1 MGPDVPEFHG
11 VVAIIPLNALD
22 RAKGRLAP
30 ELDAQSRRGLVV
42 WMFERVVAACRASA
56 VDDLLVVAGDAE
68 AAALAAGVGVPSL
81 TQGAPGL
88 GAALAEADAATAD
101 ATASIVV
108 AADLPLARA
117 ADIDA
122 VLRLRGRAPA
132 RVVIVVP
139 TEDGGTGVLYR
150 RPPGVIPTA
159 YGPGS
164 ASAHLDLAT
173 AAGAAALRVNVS
185 RLALDVDTAGSLREL
200 AQRLSPGEVPPSLAT
215 AWLAAPPGT

>member
-1 MGPDVPEFHG
+1 MGPDLPELHG

-30 ELDAQSRRGLVV
+30 ELDAQSRRELVV
-42 WMFERVVAACRASA
+42 WMFERVVTACRASA
-56 VDDLLVVAGDAE
+56 VESLVVVAGDAE
-68 AAALAAGVGVPSL
+68 GTGLAASLGVQSFHQS
-81 TQGAPGL
+81 TRGL
-88 GAALAEADAATAD
+88 RAALAEADTATAY

-122 VLRLRGRAPA
+122 VLRLGGPGGAPMVA
-132 RVVIVVP
+132 VVP
-139 TEDGGTGVLYR
+139 TKDGGTGVLYR

-164 ASAHLDLAT
+164 ASAHLELAT
-173 AAGAAALRVNVS
+173 AAGAGALRVDLS
-185 RLALDVDTAGSLREL
+185 RLALDIDTADSLREL
-200 AQRLSPGEVPPSLAT
+200 ARRLPDSELPASLAG
-215 AWLAAPPGT
+215 ARWAAGRGT